1 MVKFPK
7 DSEKNNAISYEDQ
20 KPTSRPLLPVI
31 FVLDTSGSM
40 SATADGGTPIS
51 ILNRTMEETIRIL
64 GGFAR
69 SNADVLLKFGV
80 LQFDSNVKWMQPK
93 GLEEF
98 EDFVYQPLT
107 AGGLTSLGA
116 ALTELDSKLSRSAFL
131 TSTTGHC
138 SPIIIF
144 MTDGAPTDKWSDP
157 LKKLVR
163 SNTWYQNAIKIGFA
177 VGALAKTDVLTQVVG
192 NPEAVI
198 QTNDLQLF
206 SRLLSKAALN
216 SAMIGSRSHLP
227 EESEDG
233 GEVVKKTLEQEGKT
247 GAKTGKE
254 LGEAV
259 NREYLPEE
267 KTPEEKEKK
276 PAEKK
281 PSAKK
286 PADDDEGA
294 GKWD

>member
-7 DSEKNNAISYEDQ
+7 DSEKNNAIVYEDQ
-20 KPTSRPLLPVI
+20 RPTSRPLLPVI

-40 SATADGGTPIS
+40 KEAAKGSGTPIS
-51 ILNRTMEETIRIL
+51 ILNRTMEETRRIL
-64 GGFAR
+64 GDFAR

-98 EDFVYQPLT
+98 EDFVYQPLE

-131 TSTTGHC
+131 VSTTGHC

-144 MTDGAPTDKWSDP
+144 MTDGAPTDQWAEP

-177 VGALAKTDVLTQVVG
+177 VGEDAKPDVITQVVG

-216 SAMIGSRSHLP
+216 SAVIGSVSHLP
-227 EESEDG
+227 EDSEDG
-233 GEVVKKTLEQEGKT
+233 GGVVKKTLEQEGAT
-247 GAKTGKE
+247 GAKTGKD
-254 LGEAV
+254 LGLTV
-259 NREYLPEE
+259 DRDYLP
-267 KTPEEKEKK
+267 PENTQSDD
-276 PAEKK
+276 AEGQ
-281 PSAKK
+281 
-286 PADDDEGA
+286 D
-294 GKWD
+294 KWD

>member
-7 DSEKNNAISYEDQ
+7 DSEKNNAIVYEDQ
-20 KPTSRPLLPVI
+20 RPTSRPLLPVI

-40 SATADGGTPIS
+40 KEAAKGSGTPIS
-51 ILNRTMEETIRIL
+51 ILNRTMEETRRIL
-64 GGFAR
+64 GDFAR

-131 TSTTGHC
+131 ASTSGYC
-138 SPIIIF
+138 SPIVIF
-144 MTDGAPTDKWSDP
+144 MTDGAPTDLWAEP

-177 VGALAKTDVLTQVVG
+177 VGARAKIDVITQVVG

-227 EESEDG
+227 EDSEDG
-233 GEVVKKTLEQEGKT
+233 GEVVKKTLEQEGAT
-247 GAKTGKE
+247 GAKTGKD
-254 LGEAV
+254 LGV
-259 NREYLPEE
+259 TVDRDYLP
-267 KTPEEKEKK
+267 PENTQSDD
-276 PAEKK
+276 AE
-281 PSAKK
+281 
-286 PADDDEGA
+286 GQ

>member
-7 DSEKNNAISYEDQ
+7 DSEKNNAIVYEDQ
-20 KPTSRPLLPVI
+20 RPTSRPLLPVI

-40 SATADGGTPIS
+40 KEAAKGSGTPIS
-51 ILNRTMEETIRIL
+51 ILNRTMEETRRIL
-64 GGFAR
+64 GDFAR

-131 TSTTGHC
+131 VSTTGHC

-144 MTDGAPTDKWSDP
+144 MTDGAPTDQWAEP

-177 VGALAKTDVLTQVVG
+177 VGEYARPDVITQVVG

-216 SAMIGSRSHLP
+216 SAVIGSVSHLP
-227 EESEDG
+227 EDSEDG
-233 GEVVKKTLEQEGKT
+233 GGVVKKTLEQEGAT
-247 GAKTGKE
+247 GAKTGKD
-254 LGEAV
+254 LGLTV
-259 NREYLPEE
+259 DRDYLP
-267 KTPEEKEKK
+267 PENTQSDD
-276 PAEKK
+276 AE
-281 PSAKK
+281 
-286 PADDDEGA
+286 GQ